1 MYTLAYT
8 NIYAISEHTES
19 DIYLRGMYIFS
30 KIACLWKVTNS
41 IWNYISFLG
50 AKVNI
55 KRSEDCRDKFFRT
68 KRRLNL
74 YHAEYL
80 IALQEAGDYDRDFR
94 TILLP
99 GLLQIEQTW
108 CEKQMGKWS
117 EVLDQ
122 ILKNS
127 SSLTTSV
134 HLKLKEFEFSKE
146 YMELISKHK

>member
-1 MYTLAYT
+1 
-8 NIYAISEHTES
+8 
-19 DIYLRGMYIFS
+19 
-30 KIACLWKVTNS
+30 
-41 IWNYISFLG
+41 
-50 AKVNI
+50 VNI
-55 KRSEDCRDKFFRT
+55 KKSEDCRDKFFRT

-74 YHAEYL
+74 IHADYL
-80 IALQEAGDYDRDFR
+80 LALEEAADYDRDFR

-108 CEKQMGKWS
+108 CEKQMGRWS

-122 ILKNS
+122 ILNNS